1 MWYVPP
7 PETGFSPKRPG
18 IDDDPG
24 GQSDAPPEPRARTL
38 VVRAPVQLRGG
49 EHVSVIQE
57 LSQSTK
63 TVSPRR
69 KGDGRWALFF
79 LAPWFVGLAL
89 ITAGPMGASLYL
101 SFTDYDLLSAPEW
114 VGFENYIRMFED
126 PRFVNSL
133 GVTFTYVFVSVP
145 LQLAA
150 ALGLALLLD
159 KGMRGLALYRSV
171 YYLPSLLGGSVA
183 IAILWR
189 QIFGAD
195 GLVNQVL
202 ALFGVQGQGWVSHP
216 DYALGTLVILNV
228 WTFGSP
234 MIIFL
239 AGLRQIPE
247 MYYEAASIDGAT
259 RLRQF
264 WSITI
269 PMLTPIIF
277 FNLVLQVIH
286 AFQSFT
292 QAFVVSGG
300 TGGPADSTLFYT
312 LYLYEQGFAS
322 LNMGYASAMAWLL
335 LVIIAVLTA
344 ANFFLSK
351 FWVFY
356 ND

>member
-1 MWYVPP
+1 M
-7 PETGFSPKRPG
+7 SAL
-18 IDDDPG
+18 
-24 GQSDAPPEPRARTL
+24 S
-38 VVRAPVQLRGG
+38 
-49 EHVSVIQE
+49 E
-57 LSQSTK
+57 LSTLRKQKRASATR
-63 TVSPRR
+63 SPAE
-69 KGDGRWALFF
+69 KSDGRWSLFF
-79 LAPWFVGLAL
+79 LGPWYIGLIL
-89 ITAGPMGASLYL
+89 ITAGPLLASLYL
-101 SFTDYDLLSAPEW
+101 SFTDYDLLTDPQLI
-114 VGFENYIRMFED
+114 GMDNYTQMFAD
-126 PRFVNSL
+126 PRLLKSL
-133 GVTFTYVFVSVP
+133 QVTAIYVFVSVP

-159 KGMRGLALYRSV
+159 RGMRGLALYRSAF
-171 YYLPSLLGGSVA
+171 YLPSLLGGSVA

-189 QIFGAD
+189 QIFGTT
-195 GLVNQVL
+195 GLINQVL
-202 ALFGVQGQGWVSHP
+202 GYFGIEGQGWVSHP
-216 DYALGTLVILNV
+216 DYALGTLIILNV

-234 MIIFL
+234 MVIFL

-264 WSITI
+264 FSITI

-344 ANFFLSK
+344 ANFFFSR